1 MEVLYDCDKFSLKEI
16 LGEKIIKI
24 PKFQRNI
31 VWNTKKR
38 KEFIETLRAGNP
50 FGSILVHKV
59 HGEYILIDGLQR
71 ISTIKDYKQ
80 NPYKYFEY
88 KDIESEYVLKL
99 IEISYK
105 YQRIYYDPE
114 SPAVKN
120 FCIEIQKYIYNLM
133 STGVEKQKI
142 LFSTLNQFNLMVNEY
157 TPFEYITKIID
168 DFNNKIDIDG
178 LVVPT
183 IIYKGSAENLP
194 TIFYNLN
201 TGGVNLSKYETFS
214 AKWKSKKFIIKDN
227 MITEKIVKKYEDL
240 KKNSDLDVDVSS
252 NEIETEGITL
262 FEYCYSISEILREKK
277 YKIILGNNKKSTDP
291 IGFEILSL
299 ISGLNV
305 NKAENLDDVLMN
317 ANEEFLIKLKD
328 IIVETFDVITDSLKE
343 WIKGYN
349 EVNNTL
355 DSTYML
361 YHMAMSYIKKN
372 YYIDF
377 YDYSIKNIKDNKWNE
392 KYKKYLHLYYFKD
405 YISDFW
411 KINRQVSDLTR
422 EIENSDSLFRYANNI
437 SEEKWTEALDEF
449 RKNQLS
455 EVGTTISVKTKMFI
469 NYLIKYK
476 IKENPINNK
485 YMLNTYQN
493 KKIRIDYEH
502 IVPQK
507 RIELQI
513 KNSNRNAKNYPIS
526 CLGNICYLSS
536 TDNRAKKEKTLYEFV
551 EDRPSFALD
560 KEYLDLINY
569 PTENELKFID
579 YSFEEFDKY
588 YNDFIS
594 NRINILINEIKKHLI
609 NE

>member
-16 LGEKIIKI
+16 LGEKTIKI

-31 VWNTKKR
+31 VWNAKKR
-38 KEFIETLRAGNP
+38 KEFIEKLKAGNP

-59 HGEYILIDGLQR
+59 NGEYILIDGLQR

-88 KDIESEYVLKL
+88 KDIKSEYVLKL
-99 IEISYK
+99 IEFSYG
-105 YQRIYYDPE
+105 YQRIYFD
-114 SPAVKN
+114 SDSLAVKN
-120 FCIEIQKYIYNLM
+120 TCIEIQKYIYNLM
-133 STGVEKQKI
+133 SSGIEKDKI
-142 LFSTLNQFNLMVNEY
+142 VFDTLNKFNLIVNDY
-157 TPFEYITKIID
+157 TPFKYMSEIID
-168 DFNNKIDIDG
+168 DFNKKIDIDG
-178 LVVPT
+178 LIVPT

-214 AKWKSKKFIIKDN
+214 AKWKPKKFIIKDTT
-227 MITEKIVKKYEDL
+227 ITDKIVKKYEDL

-299 ISGLNV
+299 ISGLSV
-305 NKAENLDDVLMN
+305 NKAENLDNVLMG

-328 IIVETFDVITDSLKE
+328 IIVETFDVITESLKD

-349 EVNNTL
+349 GANNTL

-361 YHMAMSYIKKN
+361 YHMALSYIKKN

-377 YDYSIKNIKDNKWNE
+377 YDYNIRNIKEKSWNE

-411 KINRQVSDLTR
+411 KLNRQVSDLTR
-422 EIENSDSLFRYANNI
+422 EIENPDSLFRYANNI

-449 RKNQLS
+449 RKNQLA
-455 EVGTTISVKTKMFI
+455 EVGTTISIKTKMFI
-469 NYLIKYK
+469 NYLTKYK
-476 IKENPINNK
+476 IMENPMNTK

-493 KKIRIDYEH
+493 KTLKIDYEH

-513 KNSNRNAKNYPIS
+513 KNSNRNTKNYPIS

-536 TDNRAKKEKTLYEFV
+536 TDNRSKKEKTLYEFI
-551 EDRPSFALD
+551 EDRPSFALEKD
-560 KEYLDLINY
+560 YLKLINY
-569 PTENELKFID
+569 PTSHELKFID

-588 YNDFIS
+588 YNNFIS
-594 NRINILINEIKKHLI
+594 NRINNLINEIKQYLI